1 MKKLKKITSLLLAV
15 AICALI
21 PNATAMTADAAEP
34 KTYYIKYSASADNWR
49 YQEGSWQDNTYD
61 YDLVFLH
68 EAIKDGDH
76 IAIEG
81 AGLPIEFSVNLGSLT
96 LVQGSTAVVSAK
108 SIDTC
113 YVLGGNYSAINGN
126 VTTAYVYDTT
136 TCTFNNNVGTLNV
149 VNGTSKDGLLH
160 ATVSVAGT
168 VDHLIGNDGSK
179 THYELYNF
187 AANKLVIKEG
197 AVKTDAAYFS
207 TAPSASTTTTQTT
220 PAQTTTDTSSA
231 DEYDDV
237 PKTGESTLLFWLLGI
252 SAICFAGSYRLK
264 KAH

>member
-15 AICALI
+15 AICVLL
-21 PNATAMTADAAEP
+21 PNVTSLTASAEEA
-34 KTYYIKYSASADNWR
+34 KTYYIKFSVADNSWR
-49 YQEGSWQDNTYD
+49 YQEGTWKENTYH
-61 YDLVFLH
+61 YDLAFLH
-68 EAIKDGDH
+68 EVIKDGDH
-76 IAIEG
+76 VAIEG
-81 AGLPIEFSVNLGSLT
+81 AGVPINFSVSLSSLT
-96 LVQGSTAVVSAK
+96 LVQGSSAVVSAK

-113 YVLGGNYSAINGN
+113 YVLRDNVSAISGD
-126 VTTAYVYDTT
+126 VTTAYVYDNA

-149 VNGTSKDGLLH
+149 LNDASRK
-160 ATVSVAGT
+160 ATTLSANVSVVGT
-168 VDHLIGNDGSK
+168 VNHLIGNDGVT

-187 AANKLVIKEG
+187 AAGKLSITNG
-197 AVKTDAAYFS
+197 AVKTDAAFFS
-207 TAPSASTTTTQTT
+207 KTPSATTQTS
-220 PAQTTTDTSSA
+220 QTATDNSASA